1 MQTPLGLPL
10 APGGGKRMGWPGPV
24 LSNMNE
30 RQTITVDL
38 GKAASLDEIRLV
50 PAWRNSMEW
59 KPNYGFPSRFK
70 VEISMSADF
79 KESTM
84 VHDNTRVTA
93 SSPGQNLQVFHP
105 KGTLGRYVRVT
116 ATRMRDRSGDFVF
129 ALGELQIY
137 SHGVNLAEGA
147 AVIASNDSFENEEWS
162 PAGLTDGVSKGGV
175 LLELPAW
182 FRLLEQRR
190 VLERKRDH
198 LRKRRS
204 EAVAST
210 QHFMVAA
217 SVGGAG
223 VISLVAGLFVWRSHR
238 QRLLDRERHRERLAR
253 DLHDELGSNLGS
265 IALLSSLAK
274 HEDGVQL
281 QVDLAHIEKVARESA
296 ESMRDLV
303 NLLGDRRGDSTADW
317 LGVMH
322 RLAHGMMREVAL
334 ECQLPTA
341 RLSWEPTPETK
352 REIYLFCKEVL
363 HNALRHGKPTQVKF
377 HLSPT
382 RKGIR
387 IEISDDGR
395 GFSPSANGK
404 GNGLRNLRD
413 RAAIMRGEMTL
424 NSSPDTG
431 TRVILAVPRGRRW
444 NKC

>member
-1 MQTPLGLPL
+1 
-10 APGGGKRMGWPGPV
+10 
-24 LSNMNE
+24 
-30 RQTITVDL
+30 
-38 GKAASLDEIRLV
+38 
-50 PAWRNSMEW
+50 
-59 KPNYGFPSRFK
+59 
-70 VEISMSADF
+70 
-79 KESTM
+79 
-84 VHDNTRVTA
+84 
-93 SSPGQNLQVFHP
+93 
-105 KGTLGRYVRVT
+105 
-116 ATRMRDRSGDFVF
+116 
-129 ALGELQIY
+129 
-137 SHGVNLAEGA
+137 
-147 AVIASNDSFENEEWS
+147 
-162 PAGLTDGVSKGGV
+162 
-175 LLELPAW
+175 LELPAW